1 MPREILRL
9 GVIGRSHPPATQW
22 GGRVLRPLAVLAQPV
37 PMAAGTLMSDIDG
50 VQTVYL
56 GDHALTLH
64 HGDAEHYITNLSTAR
79 PSVWVSLDGGQVQLV
94 TADPYEGEALAG
106 DPERVVEA
114 VAMPP
119 EVAAAVAAFA
129 EAHHRPEPFVKRKR
143 KPASIEEAD
152 PRAPRILQP
161 HEKWGRR

>member
-1 MPREILRL
+1 MPREVLRL

-22 GGRVLRPLAVLAQPV
+22 GGRVLRPYAVLPQPV
-37 PMAAGTLMSDIDG
+37 PMAPGTLMSDIGG

-64 HGDAEHYITNLSTAR
+64 HGDAEHYITNLSTVR
-79 PSVWVSLDGGQVQLV
+79 PSLWISLDGGQVQLV
-94 TADPYEGEALAG
+94 TADPYEGESLAG

-114 VAMPP
+114 VPMPP
-119 EVAAAVAAFA
+119 AIAEAVAAFA

-161 HEKWGRR
+161 DEKWGRT